1 MLKVWGDLDWETF
14 NSAVVAIG
22 AGTSCIKHQAL
33 SCLDKIPI
41 LFARRAAFQ
50 CFSIGDHLML
60 DLRDILEHV
69 LYISI
74 TMEFDDLV
82 P

>member
-1 MLKVWGDLDWETF
+1 MLKVWEDFDRETL
-14 NSAVVAIG
+14 NSAVIAIG

-33 SCLDKIPI
+33 SCLDKIRI

-50 CFSIGDHLML
+50 CFSIGDHVVL
-60 DLRDILEHV
+60 DTF
-69 LYISI
+69 YISI
-74 TMEFDDLV
+74 TMEFDDSV